1 MVAGMVVVVVETG
14 STEIGMV
21 EGNAAVKMGFGN
33 AVFDA
38 TGVED
43 VVAGGAN
50 AGIAVLA
57 ETTVGVFVTN
67 GGRVGA
73 VVMSDGRGGESV
85 AGMVGTDGVVSSEMV
100 VGNATSGQGVGS
112 VGLELRVRG
121 N

>member
-43 VVAGGAN
+43 AVVGGAN
-50 AGIAVLA
+50 AGIAVVA

-67 GGRVGA
+67 GWRVGT

-85 AGMVGTDGVVSSEMV
+85 VGMVGTDGVVSSEMV
-100 VGNATSGQGVGS
+100 VENAMSGQGVGS
-112 VGLELRVRG
+112 VGLKLRVRG
-121 N
+121 D